1 VCIKH
6 NKKKNLKKK
15 KKKKK
20 KRKKKEK
27 EKEKLTHIARQSWLP
42 LGDDLIFS
50 LLLTMHS

>member
-6 NKKKNLKKK
+6 NKKKNL